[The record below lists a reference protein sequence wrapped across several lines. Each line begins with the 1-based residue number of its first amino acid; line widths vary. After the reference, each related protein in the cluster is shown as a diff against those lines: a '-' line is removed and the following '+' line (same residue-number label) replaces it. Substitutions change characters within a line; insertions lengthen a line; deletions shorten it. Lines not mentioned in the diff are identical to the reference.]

1 MIKNIIF
8 DLNGVFL
15 KIDFKKILLKSNL
28 NIIDGQLWRKINN
41 TDIYRGYDLGEYYHR
56 KDKLDEYIIRF
67 PNQEKRIRKILN
79 FPIYDYLIVNEKLVE
94 YVKNNKNDYHIF
106 LLSNLGYD
114 DMIHIKKMD
123 FFEIFEDAIFS
134 CQQGIMKPNKELYLH
149 LLKKHNLKA
158 EESIFIDDLK
168 ENIITANELG
178 IDGIQFKNTKQVI
191 NDINNIILNK

>member
-1 MIKNIIF
+1 M
-8 DLNGVFL
+8 
-15 KIDFKKILLKSNL
+15 
-28 NIIDGQLWRKINN
+28 
-41 TDIYRGYDLGEYYHR
+41 
-56 KDKLDEYIIRF
+56 
-67 PNQEKRIRKILN
+67 
-79 FPIYDYLIVNEKLVE
+79 IVNEKLVE